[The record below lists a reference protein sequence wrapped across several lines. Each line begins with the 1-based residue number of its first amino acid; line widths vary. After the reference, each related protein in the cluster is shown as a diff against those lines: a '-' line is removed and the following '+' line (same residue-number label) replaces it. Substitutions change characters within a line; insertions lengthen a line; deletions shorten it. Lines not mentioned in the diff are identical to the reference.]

1 MGVDRVYFGA
11 AVCVSEEISFWIP
24 SHLNRAPNE
33 FTHFESKESVRFSR
47 HLSFVF
53 CFEKLKKKTTRNLN
67 RKQWPLLNCV
77 YSGAPRVLPT
87 GVVGRLSCREATR
100 GALHF
105 DYIRLFP
112 NTHTQQTQQHPFEK
126 KK

>member
-53 CFEKLKKKTTRNLN
+53 CFEKLKKK
-67 RKQWPLLNCV
+67 
-77 YSGAPRVLPT
+77 
-87 GVVGRLSCREATR
+87 RLE
-100 GALHF
+100 
-105 DYIRLFP
+105 I
-112 NTHTQQTQQHPFEK
+112 
-126 KK
+126 